1 MRSSILPTLLS
12 LSLSLLACDDSV
24 RPDPQSPS
32 TGTTTQTAQ
41 PSSTSSSTASA
52 LGSAAASSAP
62 TSTATPTASAPAV
75 DPPATDAVTKLAQ
88 GSNAFGFD
96 LYQRLQK
103 EPGNLIISP
112 ASITTALAMTW
123 GGAKGET
130 AAEMKKV
137 LHFAGSADEVMATSG
152 KLALSLESP
161 NRPITFR
168 IANQLFGEKTFKLEQ
183 PFLYKTK
190 SAYGA
195 PLELLDFKASA
206 EDARGKING
215 WVAQKTEKR
224 ITDLIPKN
232 GVDTD
237 TRLVLVNAI
246 YFLGDWQ
253 DPFEKERTTPA
264 AFSTTKTTKID
275 VPTMNQT
282 AHYKHAKQDG
292 VQAIEL
298 PYKGGDM
305 SMVIIVPDAVDGLGA
320 VEKSLD
326 AKKLDELV
334 NSMKGA
340 KVWASIPKFEIA
352 PPASLSLGDHLKA
365 MGMKSAFDS
374 GKADFT
380 LIANPPSPADRLFIG
395 KVFHKGFVKVD
406 EKGTEAAAATA
417 VVMPRAGAAPSK
429 PIEFKADR
437 PFLFVIRDNASG
449 LVLFMGRVVD
459 PSKK

>member
-1 MRSSILPTLLS
+1 MRRRHF
-12 LSLSLLACDDSV
+12 LSLLAPLALAACADS
-24 RPDPQSPS
+24 
-32 TGTTTQTAQ
+32 
-41 PSSTSSSTASA
+41 SA
-52 LGSAAASSAP
+52 VPGPGSADSLIP
-62 TSTATPTASAPAV
+62 PEGTPELGEPSDEERARFAER
-75 DPPATDAVTKLAQ
+75 
-88 GSNAFGFD
+88 SNAFGFD
-96 LYQRLQK
+96 LYK
-103 EPGNLIISP
+103 KTAKPGRNVAMSP
-112 ASITTALAMTW
+112 FSVATALTMTW
-123 GGAKGET
+123 AGAKGDTE
-130 AAEMKKV
+130 AQMRKV
-137 LHFAGSADEVMATSG
+137 LHLDGAREQLLAEAGKTSAWLQATDRPF
-152 KLALSLESP
+152 KL
-161 NRPITFR
+161 RG
-168 IANQLFGEKTFKLEQ
+168 ANQLFGEKGTFKLEQ
-183 PFLYKTK
+183 PFLDKTRF
-190 SAYGA
+190 AYGA

-206 EDARGKING
+206 EDARSKING

-253 DPFEKERTTPA
+253 DPFEKERTMPA

-459 PSKK
+459 PTSK

>member
-1 MRSSILPTLLS
+1 MRPSILPALLS
-12 LSLSLLACDDSV
+12 LSILACDDPV
-24 RPDPQSPS
+24 RPDAQTPS
-32 TGTTTQTAQ
+32 NASSTQTAQ
-41 PSSTSSSTASA
+41 TAHTAHTAQPSSSTASA
-52 LGSAAASSAP
+52 SSSPAV
-62 TSTATPTASAPAV
+62 SSTPTASAPAT
-75 DPPATDAVTKLAQ
+75 DPPPSDAVTTLAQ

-96 LYQRLQK
+96 LYRRLQK

-137 LHFAGSADEVMATSG
+137 LHFAGSAEEVMATSG

-161 NRPITFR
+161 SRPITFR
-168 IANQLFGEKTFKLEQ
+168 IANQLFGEKTFKFEQ
-183 PFLYKTK
+183 PFLDKTK

-195 PLELLDFKASA
+195 PLELLDFKSSA
-206 EDARGKING
+206 EDARGKMNG

-232 GVDTD
+232 GVDSD

-253 DPFEKERTTPA
+253 DPFEKEQTRPA
-264 AFSTTKTTKID
+264 SFSTTSTSKID

-282 AHYKHAKQDG
+282 SRYKHAKRDG
-292 VQAIEL
+292 VQALEL
-298 PYKGGDM
+298 PYKGGEM
-305 SMVIIVPDAVDGLGA
+305 SMLIIVPDAVDGLGA

-334 NSMKGA
+334 GAMKPA
-340 KVWASIPKFEIA
+340 QVWASIPKFEIA
-352 PPASLSLGDHLKA
+352 PAASLSLGDHLIA
-365 MGMKSAFDS
+365 LGMKSAFDG

-380 LIANPPSPADRLFIG
+380 LIANPPSPADRLYIG

-417 VVMPRAGAAPSK
+417 VVMPRGGGAPDK

-437 PFLFVIRDNASG
+437 PFFFVIRDNASG
-449 LVLFMGRVVD
+449 LVLFMGRVLD